1 MALGLP
7 YTFTYVYL
15 YSLQIQ
21 RKPTK
26 EKKKLVKRF
35 SALRMCATK
44 TYGLI
49 SSYLSEKWVLY
60 HWASMF
66 IPRTIYY
73 IIWCFPNSHCNCAC
87 KKKQRFAFAVQLNA
101 VSTHRHTQ
109 IRYQSTNPPWWKDA
123 IWHNIFGI
131 SSGWTE
137 YFQLLLCHCE
147 TFQQVMT
154 SFPLRNYYHQVEQSI
169 DAKSRWKWSAQHHQF
184 VLK

>member
-123 IWHNIFGI
+123 IWHNRFLAFQVNEQNIFSCYFVI
-131 SSGWTE
+131 VKHFNKWWLHFHLEIIITKLSSQSMPKVGE
-137 YFQLLLCHCE
+137 SDQLNIINL
-147 TFQQVMT
+147 
-154 SFPLRNYYHQVEQSI
+154 Y
-169 DAKSRWKWSAQHHQF
+169 
-184 VLK
+184 